1 MSFLIEDA
9 ISLGNT
15 DNPTMFG
22 FYEVIMCLL
31 VMYPLEIRCD
41 IVYVPILGTN
51 YVVYIDRSPPV
62 LGYVVN
68 TLEYTSPRH
77 IGCIILPGCDI
88 PDTASK
94 IITQP
99 CPGIYT
105 TVSWH
110 RCRTKLL
117 DTTVCDMTHAE
128 SAKKI
133 AAVLKCIGYVS
144 FSMHCST
151 SATES
156 EFSVSEIMNQLKALF
171 NQEVVEHAT
180 NHMKQILK
188 LTAQLE
194 RAVSSSV
201 I

>member
-1 MSFLIEDA
+1 MPLQIEGA
-9 ISLGNT
+9 IGPCNT
-15 DNPTMFG
+15 DSPEIFG
-22 FYEVIMCLL
+22 FYDVIMHLL
-31 VMYPLEIRCD
+31 VMYPPENRHN
-41 IVYVPILGTN
+41 IVYVPIPDTN

-77 IGCIILPGCDI
+77 IGSIMLPGCDI

-117 DTTVCDMTHAE
+117 DATVCDMTHAE
-128 SAKKI
+128 SAKQI

-144 FSMHCST
+144 FSMHCSI

-180 NHMKQILK
+180 NHMKQIFK
-188 LTAQLE
+188 LMYQLE
-194 RAVSSSV
+194 RAS
-201 I
+201 

>member
-1 MSFLIEDA
+1 MPFRIKDA
-9 ISLGNT
+9 IGSGNT
-15 DNPTMFG
+15 DIPTMFG

-31 VMYPLEIRCD
+31 VMYPPERRRD
-41 IVYVPILGTN
+41 IVYVPIPGTN
-51 YVVYIDRSPPV
+51 YVVYIDRPIPT

-68 TLEYTSPRH
+68 TPEYTSPRH
-77 IGCIILPGCDI
+77 IGSIMLPGCDI
-88 PDTASK
+88 PDTTSQ

-117 DTTVCDMTHAE
+117 AATVCAMTHVE
-128 SAKKI
+128 SAKQI

-144 FSMHCST
+144 FSMHYST

-156 EFSVSEIMNQLKALF
+156 NISVSEIMNQLKALF

-180 NHMKQILK
+180 NHMKQIFK
-188 LTAQLE
+188 LMYQLE
-194 RAVSSSV
+194 RAS
-201 I
+201 